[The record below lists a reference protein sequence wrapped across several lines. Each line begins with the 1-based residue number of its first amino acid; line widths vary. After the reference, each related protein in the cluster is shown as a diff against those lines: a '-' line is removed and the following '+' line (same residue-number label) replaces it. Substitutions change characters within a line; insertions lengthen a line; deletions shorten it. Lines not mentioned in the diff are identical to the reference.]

1 MEDNFSK
8 NYNHR
13 EREAFWQKFWERE
26 QIYKF
31 DEKSKKPIYSV
42 DTPPPYVSAEH
53 LHLGHIMSYSQAEFV
68 VRFKRMQGFSVF
80 YPMGFDDNGLPTERY
95 VEKKY
100 NLDKS
105 KIERAEFIKKCL
117 KETKLGA
124 QNYKKLWTQLG
135 ISCDWSKTYSTIN
148 EHCQKI
154 SQWSFLD
161 LYKKGKLVWQKE
173 PVYWCPQCQTALA
186 QADLEDKEE
195 KSLIS
200 EIEFQIEGKPYFV
213 ATTRP
218 ELLPACVALFF
229 NPKDSRYQHLKNKK
243 AIVPIFNYEVPILSD
258 LSVNRDFG
266 TGLVMVC
273 TWGDIEDIKKWRK
286 YRLPRRSVITSE
298 GKLSSLAKKYQGQ
311 SIQKARENILSD
323 LKKIGKL
330 KKQEKITHTLNIHE
344 RCNTPAEF
352 ILTRQWFI
360 SLLENKEKFLSQ
372 GRKLRWF
379 PDHMKSRYNDWVKA
393 LAWDWCI
400 SRQRY
405 YGVPFPVWY
414 CKKCQEVILPKEE
427 DLPVDPLKEK
437 PKVKECPKCGSSEF
451 LGEKD
456 VMDTWM
462 TSSLTPLIGAKLVK
476 DPKIQKKLYPATLRP
491 QAFEII
497 RTWLFYTVV
506 KSFYHHNSLPF
517 FDVMISGHGLDEKGR
532 KISKRLKN
540 YIEPQKILSEFGAD
554 AIRYWATGAT
564 LGENMRYNLKEIKKG
579 KRTVTKIWNAARFC
593 FLHLKDFKPKSI
605 FKPKDFCD
613 RWILDRLQKTILA
626 VTKSFE
632 NYEYSKAK
640 RAIEE
645 FFWHD
650 FCDRYLEFVKY
661 RLYRSQDKRVYNFC
675 GHKKCRQIITDS
687 LWLNKEDLDLAK
699 NTLYYVLL
707 SILKLYA
714 PILPFICEEIYQLYF
729 RILEKEKSIHL
740 CQWPKVNKSYIIKSE
755 ADKVE
760 FDKVLA
766 IVDLIRKYKTE
777 KGISLGK
784 EIAQFEIKDEK
795 IKEKYADFFK
805 KALRVR
811 KII

>member
-1 MEDNFSK
+1 MAENNFPKTYDHKS
-8 NYNHR
+8 
-13 EREAFWQKFWERE
+13 REAFWQKFWERE

-117 KETKLGA
+117 LETKLGA
-124 QNYKKLWTQLG
+124 QNYKKLWTSLG

-148 EHCQKI
+148 PHCQKI

-161 LYKKGKLVWQKE
+161 LYKKGKLVRREE
-173 PVYWCPQCQTALA
+173 PIHWCPKCQTALA

-195 KSLIS
+195 EGLIS

-218 ELLPACVALFF
+218 ELLAACVALFF
-229 NPKDSRYQHLKNKK
+229 HPKDSRYQHLKNKK

-258 LSVNRDFG
+258 LSVDKDFG
-266 TGLVMVC
+266 TGLMMVC
-273 TWGDIEDIKKWRK
+273 TWGDIEDIKKWKK
-286 YRLPRRSVITSE
+286 YDLLHRPAITSK
-298 GKLSSLAKKYQGQ
+298 GTLSSLAKKYQGQ
-311 SIQKARENILSD
+311 NIQKARENILSD
-323 LKKIGKL
+323 FKKIGKL

-344 RCNTPAEF
+344 RCGTPAEF
-352 ILTRQWFI
+352 VLTRQWFI
-360 SLLENKEKFLSQ
+360 SLLENKEKFLAR

-379 PDHMKSRYNDWVKA
+379 PDHMRSRYNDWVKT

-414 CKKCQEVILPKEE
+414 CKKCQKAILPKEEE
-427 DLPVDPLKEK
+427 DLPVDPREEE
-437 PKVKECPKCGSSEF
+437 PKIKKCPKCGSKEF
-451 LGEKD
+451 VGEKD
-456 VMDTWM
+456 AMDTWM
-462 TSSLTPLIGAKLVK
+462 TSSMTPLIGARLVK
-476 DPKIQKKLYPATLRP
+476 NDKMQKKLYPATLRP

-506 KSFYHHNSLPF
+506 KSLYHHNSLPF

-540 YIEPQKILSEFGAD
+540 YIEPQKILSECGAD

-564 LGENMRYNLKEIKKG
+564 LGENMRFSPEEIKKG
-579 KRTVTKIWNAARFC
+579 KRLVVKIWNASRFC
-593 FLHLKDFKPKSI
+593 FLHLRNFTPAKNFT
-605 FKPKDFCD
+605 PKDFCD
-613 RWILDRLQKTILA
+613 RWILDGLQKTIGA
-626 VTKSFE
+626 ATKFFE
-632 NYEYSKAK
+632 NYEYSKA
-640 RAIEE
+640 RRIIED

-661 RLYRSQDKRVYNFC
+661 RLY
-675 GHKKCRQIITDS
+675 TDS
-687 LWLNKEDLDLAK
+687 SRAVILKPRFIGAEESPGFQASQNLDSAK
-699 NTLYYVLL
+699 NTLYLVLL
-707 SILKLYA
+707 TILKLYA
-714 PILPFICEEIYQLYF
+714 PILPFITEEIYQLYF
-729 RILEKEKSIHL
+729 KKIEKVKSIHL
-740 CQWPKVNKSYIIKSE
+740 TLWPKVDKGFFWPEKE
-755 ADKVE
+755 KVE
-760 FDKVLA
+760 FSKVLA
-766 IVDLIRKYKTE
+766 AADAIRKCKTE

-784 EIAQFEIKDEK
+784 EIESFKVSDKK
-795 IKEKYADFFK
+795 IKEKFGKFLQK
-805 KALRVR
+805 SLRVKR
-811 KII
+811 II